1 MVEQILANVRKD
13 ILTVL
18 KKAQKC
24 ISKGNSLRLKELSDY
39 TISNAGI
46 YQDTDSLSI
55 AVIIYAIS
63 KLLERWGFDS
73 EYSDELRELLAS
85 AEFSLKEN
93 KEDDYRE
100 QIKKISEFVSTV
112 EKSYR
117 IYVEKVIEK
126 AQVKKGSRLYEQG
139 ISAAKAASLL
149 GIGQWELM
157 SYVGKTNIHD
167 DVEIKVSAEQRLKFA
182 RSLFEQK

>member
-1 MVEQILANVRKD
+1 MTEPILATARKD

-18 KKAQKC
+18 KKAQKH

-55 AVIIYAIS
+55 AVIVYAIS

-73 EYSDELRELLAS
+73 EYSDELRELLAG
-85 AEFSLKEN
+85 AEFSLRDN
-93 KEDDYRE
+93 KEEEYRE
-100 QIKKISEFVSTV
+100 QIKKISEFISII

-117 IYVEKVIEK
+117 IYIEKVLEK

-157 SYVGKTNIHD
+157 SYVGKTNIHED
-167 DVEIKVSAEQRLKFA
+167 TETKFSADQRLKFA
-182 RSLFEQK
+182 RSLFEPK